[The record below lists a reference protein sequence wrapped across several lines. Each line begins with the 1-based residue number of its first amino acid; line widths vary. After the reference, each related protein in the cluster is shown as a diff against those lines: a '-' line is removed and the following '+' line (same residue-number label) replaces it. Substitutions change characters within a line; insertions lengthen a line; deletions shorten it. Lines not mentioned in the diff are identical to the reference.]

1 MEDDH
6 NSKVPDAFSKCPL
19 HEFLPDTSSFAVPG
33 LCLRGWVKSVPGS
46 KMSEPNAG
54 WCKCLCVT
62 CRDYPGGVTRQCVQ
76 ALQVKQKA
84 APWLQVVTTKAMSL
98 LERVKTG
105 IPPQNPWV
113 HWQPI
118 FKLLCSCS
126 GCDILHIPYF
136 QLPGVF
142 LWEHAICS
150 GAPQQEQHMS
160 SSIVELFSNRL
171 QVRRVLRRMCSSLWS
186 WLAMNIHLPL
196 RKYVLALQQSQGLSV
211 QACAFAPVQCTQ
223 CLCTSAGFSLWAV
236 TGRGGERRGEQ
247 QPLIKTQP
255 PWP

>member
-1 MEDDH
+1 
-6 NSKVPDAFSKCPL
+6 
-19 HEFLPDTSSFAVPG
+19 
-33 LCLRGWVKSVPGS
+33 
-46 KMSEPNAG
+46 MSEPNAG

-171 QVRRVLRRMCSSLWS
+171 QVRRVLRRMCSSLCK
-186 WLAMNIHLPL
+186 LAGHEYPSP
-196 RKYVLALQQSQGLSV
+196 SQEICPCIAAKPRAFSAGL
-211 QACAFAPVQCTQ
+211 
-223 CLCTSAGFSLWAV
+223 CLCPCAVHPVPVHLCWLLSLSSDRQ
-236 TGRGGERRGEQ
+236 GRREEGR
-247 QPLIKTQP
+247 TAASD
-255 PWP
+255 